1 MYWTWDTLSMDD
13 TKEIQSKM
21 EEWENRIDDD
31 SRPKF
36 KFPLEIKD
44 SSLDSLNTDMKE
56 PDVKKPQDKKKTVVI
71 KTIENKNKKSKKSLF

>member
-1 MYWTWDTLSMDD
+1 MGDPN
-13 TKEIQSKM
+13 EIRDKM

-31 SRPKF
+31 SHPKF

-44 SSLDSLNTDMKE
+44 SDLDVLNTDMKE

-71 KTIENKNKKSKKSLF
+71 KTIENKNKKNKKSLF